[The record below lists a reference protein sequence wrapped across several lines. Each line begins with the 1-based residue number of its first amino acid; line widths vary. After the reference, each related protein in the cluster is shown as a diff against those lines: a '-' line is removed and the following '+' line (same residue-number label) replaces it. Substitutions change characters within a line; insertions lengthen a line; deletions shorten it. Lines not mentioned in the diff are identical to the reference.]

1 MNISILKNAAYVL
14 TGKAC
19 KNFSS
24 YSNSDDFQDEIALLG
39 IEASPSFVRQP
50 EGNGVA
56 DRRYGRGRVPKQAG
70 CGYAR

>member
-24 YSNSDDFQDEIALLG
+24 YSNSDDFQDEIA

-56 DRRYGRGRVPKQAG
+56 DRRYGRERVPKQAL